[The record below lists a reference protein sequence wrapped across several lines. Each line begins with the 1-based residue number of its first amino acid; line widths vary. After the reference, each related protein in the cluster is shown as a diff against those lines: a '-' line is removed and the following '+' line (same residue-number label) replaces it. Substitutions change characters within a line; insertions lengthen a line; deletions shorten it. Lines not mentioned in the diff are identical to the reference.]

1 MQVSISLSEILF
13 ILFHMPTC
21 DDGTLTRV
29 LQCKLAGGDGSP
41 GRWKHGTYNFP
52 LTRGKKMII
61 VSASTTIT
69 TPVVV
74 VVFVWLLL
82 CFFGIYFAL
91 FPQCMSVCRRS
102 SL

>member
-1 MQVSISLSEILF
+1 M
-13 ILFHMPTC
+13 
-21 DDGTLTRV
+21 

-91 FPQCMSVCRRS
+91 FPQCNVSVQKEFALTLRKKRFS
-102 SL
+102 RKKDLSGKQQHS